1 MKRDRDASLSAL
13 EPKETIVTGKIIV
26 IEYVSLDGVIQDPV
40 GMEGSGLGDWTGPF
54 KRGPKGDKFQ
64 HDTLFNAEAVML
76 GRVTYDGFAAVWPQ
90 VNDPEGFGKRMN
102 SLPKYV
108 ASKTLKKADWSN
120 STLISGG
127 LVEAT
132 GKIKNS
138 TSGHIVIYG
147 SASLV
152 GQLMPQGLIDEY
164 ALMVFPI
171 ILGRGIKLFPSDI
184 SRKLALIE
192 SQQFGDGIMLLRY
205 GNA

>member
-1 MKRDRDASLSAL
+1 MR
-13 EPKETIVTGKIIV
+13 KIIV
-26 IEYVSLDGVIQDPV
+26 SAMVSLDSAVENPQRWSFDYANDEF
-40 GMEGSGLGDWTGPF
+40 MKYASDQL
-54 KRGPKGDKFQ
+54 
-64 HDTLFNAEAVML
+64 NAADALIM
-76 GRVTYDGFAAVWPQ
+76 GRVTYEGFAQAWPARAGA
-90 VNDPEGFGKRMN
+90 DAFADRMN

-108 ASKTLKKADWSN
+108 ASKTLKKAEWSN

-152 GQLMPQGLIDEY
+152 GQLMPRGLIDEY

-171 ILGRGIKLFPSDI
+171 ILGRGTKLFPSDI